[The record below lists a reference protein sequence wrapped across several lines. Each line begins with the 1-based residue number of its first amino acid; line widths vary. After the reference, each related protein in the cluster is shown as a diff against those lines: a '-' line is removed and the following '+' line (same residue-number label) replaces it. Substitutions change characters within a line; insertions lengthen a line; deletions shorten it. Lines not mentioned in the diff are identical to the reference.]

1 MHFENS
7 ESKHCTALCNV
18 RVEYGVVSL
27 RRFLSELCLFLH
39 YSVGSDTLT
48 RGSIPGCS
56 RTNSLTFV
64 RSSRWRGPPF
74 FLCQNEETCAS
85 ETFVGMKMLD
95 FAAEYLQSYHNAFC
109 KLKNYPSWAGL
120 AFISCDGLSFDREC
134 DDLIV
139 DLASKR
145 CTRIPVGILHST
157 VSDDPWIGLGWCR
170 ISQSSSRK
178 SSESWALLW
187 ISQIWPCRREWEVA
201 SPQSPIWL
209 SSSKLCSCDRELC
222 NW

>member
-1 MHFENS
+1 
-7 ESKHCTALCNV
+7 
-18 RVEYGVVSL
+18 
-27 RRFLSELCLFLH
+27 
-39 YSVGSDTLT
+39 
-48 RGSIPGCS
+48 
-56 RTNSLTFV
+56 
-64 RSSRWRGPPF
+64 
-74 FLCQNEETCAS
+74 
-85 ETFVGMKMLD
+85 MLD

-120 AFISCDGLSFDREC
+120 AFISCDGLSFDRKC

-157 VSDDPWIGLGWCR
+157 VSDDWIGLGWDGAGYPRVQVAKAQNRGHFCEFH
-170 ISQSSSRK
+170 K
-178 SSESWALLW
+178 FDLAGESERWLA
-187 ISQIWPCRREWEVA
+187 
-201 SPQSPIWL
+201 PQSPIWL